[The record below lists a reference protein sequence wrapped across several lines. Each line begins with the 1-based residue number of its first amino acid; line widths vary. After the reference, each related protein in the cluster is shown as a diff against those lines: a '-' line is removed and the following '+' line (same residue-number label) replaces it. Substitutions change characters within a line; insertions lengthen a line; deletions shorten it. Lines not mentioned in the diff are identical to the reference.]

1 MSTNII
7 YKNMPSLFFP
17 FFSWIRGYRIGSFRG
32 DFIAGITVAAVLI
45 PQSMAYA
52 MLAGMP
58 PVYGLYAATIPSLIG
73 ALWGSLRQLATGP
86 IAITSLLVL
95 STLTPFA
102 EPGTASYIELAFILS
117 FMVGILYLGI
127 GLLHLGQLM
136 SFISHSAVKGFT
148 SAVALIIIATQIPHF
163 LGTTISRHEFILP
176 MLLEIVRK
184 LPSTHIPTFVMG
196 LAAFS
201 IIYSIKKYR
210 PNFPSGLLAIVITS
224 IVVFAFQL
232 HDRQIAVVGMIPKGL
247 PFLNVPFSDFYTI
260 SSLIGP
266 SVVIALVS
274 FAETY
279 SVGKAL
285 SAQSKQKVNV
295 DQELIGQGMANLA
308 GSFFQS
314 YPVSGSFSR
323 SAINYACGAKTG
335 ISSVTASLIVVLAL
349 LFLTP
354 LFTYIPKATLAALII
369 SAVLLLFHPKEI
381 IVLWKMNRDDG
392 IVASIVFVMALV
404 TKPDYALLIGVMSS
418 LIFFLWKTMHPCIVR
433 VAKDPERNIFVN
445 GDISGKP
452 SCPQLV
458 HLRSDNCIF
467 FANAEY
473 TVEQLLKRV
482 DEHQTPVR
490 FLLLD
495 FQAVGFIDIT
505 GTDELRVL
513 NDELKTRS
521 IQLALM
527 NVHLPVIQVFKSS
540 GFIKEVD
547 PEFIITNEAQ
557 AITSLFPHFD
567 HSYCKE
573 ICPYEIFYECP
584 SVK

>member
-1 MSTNII
+1 
-7 YKNMPSLFFP
+7 MPSLFFP

-102 EPGTASYIELAFILS
+102 EPGTARYIELAFILS

-573 ICPYEIFYECP
+573 ICPYEIFWECP

>member
-102 EPGTASYIELAFILS
+102 EPGTARYIELAFILS

-136 SFISHSAVKGFT
+136 SFISHSVVKGFT
-148 SAVALIIIATQIPHF
+148 SAVALVIIATQIPHF

-279 SVGKAL
+279 SISKAL